1 MKLQQDIEYL
11 KNMTEINTP
20 KRSGQ
25 YLETYDNI
33 CKIYCNI
40 RNTAK
45 DALDKLIPIKKAK
58 TTLKELL
65 EKTVELQNA

>member
-1 MKLQQDIEYL
+1 MVSQQDIEYL
-11 KNMTEINTP
+11 KKMSEIDTP

-33 CKIYCNI
+33 CKVYCNI

-45 DALDKLIPIKKAK
+45 DALNKFIPIKKAK
-58 TTLKELL
+58 KTLKELL
-65 EKTVELQNA
+65 EKAVELENE